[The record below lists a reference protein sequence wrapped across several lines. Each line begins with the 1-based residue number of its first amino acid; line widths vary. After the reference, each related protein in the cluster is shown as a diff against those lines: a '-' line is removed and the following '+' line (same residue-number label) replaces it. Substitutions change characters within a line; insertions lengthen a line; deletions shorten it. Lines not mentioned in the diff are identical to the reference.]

1 MKDKQYITAIY
12 EASHFVLNLLYH
24 RDKVSLNEKDR
35 ISIVKSRG
43 RSGCVEHEVY
53 ESNDAKHLKYCLAG
67 FAGEFI
73 IGQSA
78 DSFMFLT
85 EQMDKEKKSKYYD
98 QSDTKKIYDLLSIRE
113 IDISDGMHE
122 SLLHDYFIEA
132 IEDLKNNW
140 TIVEYVAS
148 ELMAHE
154 TLEGEKHGELWNM
167 TVSLLDL
174 KKDLE

>member
-1 MKDKQYITAIY
+1 MDKQFKTAIH

-43 RSGCVEHEVY
+43 RSGYVEHEVY
-53 ESNDAKHLKYCLAG
+53 ESNDTKHLKYCMAG
-67 FAGEFI
+67 FAGEFN

-85 EQMDKEKKSKYYD
+85 EQMDKEKKSTHYPK
-98 QSDTKKIYDLLSIRE
+98 SDTKKIDKLLSIRK
-113 IDISDGMHE
+113 IDTSGELYE
-122 SLLHDYFIEA
+122 SLLDEYFTEA
-132 IEDLKNNW
+132 IEDLKDNW
-140 TIVEYVAS
+140 SIVEYVAS
-148 ELMAHE
+148 ELMAHG
-154 TLEGEKHGELWNM
+154 TLAGDKYVEVWNQ

-174 KKDLE
+174 KKALE

>member
-1 MKDKQYITAIY
+1 MDKQYVTAIH
-12 EASHFVLNLLYH
+12 EASHFVLHLLYH
-24 RDKVSLNEKDR
+24 RDKVSLKKKDR
-35 ISIVKSRG
+35 ISIVKSKG
-43 RSGCVEHEVY
+43 RSGYVKHEVY
-53 ESNDAKHLKYCLAG
+53 ASNDAKHLKYCMAG

-98 QSDTKKIYDLLSIRE
+98 QSDTKKIYDLLSIRK

-132 IEDLKNNW
+132 IEDLKNNCS
-140 TIVEYVAS
+140 IVEYVAS
-148 ELMAHE
+148 ELMTHG
-154 TLEGEKHGELWNM
+154 TLAGDKYVEVWNQ